1 MIPYGNSV
9 FHNKI
14 KVYNETMRLKQT
26 LFTHLITSFRDA
38 FRGLKITWHEE
49 RNFRIEVCIALAV
62 VGALM
67 LFDFSYIDVALAI
80 LAIVLV
86 LAAEVVNTTFED
98 TLDKIEPEYDP
109 IIGKIK
115 DVAAGVVVLNVLG
128 ALAIGIVII
137 AHRFSL

>member
-1 MIPYGNSV
+1 
-9 FHNKI
+9 
-14 KVYNETMRLKQT
+14 MRLKQT
-26 LFTHLITSFRDA
+26 LLTHLTHSFRDA
-38 FRGLKITWHEE
+38 FRGLKNTWREE
-49 RNFRIEVCIALAV
+49 QNFRIEICIALGV
-62 VGALM
+62 IGALA
-67 LFDFSYIDVALAI
+67 LFDFSYIDAALTI

-86 LAAEVVNTTFED
+86 LAAEVINTTFED